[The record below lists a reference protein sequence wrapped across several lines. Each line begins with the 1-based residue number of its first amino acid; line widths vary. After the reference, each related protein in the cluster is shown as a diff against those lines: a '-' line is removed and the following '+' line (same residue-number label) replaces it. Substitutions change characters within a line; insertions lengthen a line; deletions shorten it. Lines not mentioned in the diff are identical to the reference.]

1 MSDANGLL
9 QYLLFSARHPLV
21 KTAAV
26 VSLLSVLIM
35 LSVGVGY
42 WWPVARGYSELLRQ
56 TETKRKEVINSV
68 RAADISRA
76 YSHSAKQIEV
86 LERKLNIEAA
96 QTDLVKYLSQL
107 AIKQNIKIISE
118 VYEEGQVQ
126 TGYVPLHLDLNLQG
140 SYPALR
146 RFISGLQ
153 SLPTWTYVR
162 EGTISGSQEG
172 LGVLKA
178 HLRLVTYRK
187 IKAGKAQDA

>member
-1 MSDANGLL
+1 MSDAKVLL

-21 KTAAV
+21 KMAAV
-26 VSLLSVLIM
+26 ASLLSLLII
-35 LSVGVGY
+35 LLVGFGY
-42 WWPVARGYSELLRQ
+42 WWPIERGYSELLRQ
-56 TETKRKEVINSV
+56 TETKRKEMVNSL
-68 RAADISRA
+68 RAADISRS
-76 YSHSAKQIEV
+76 YSYSAKQIEV

-96 QTDLVKYLSQL
+96 QTDLVRYLSTL

-126 TGYVPLHLDLNLQG
+126 NGYVPLHLDLNLQG
-140 SYPALR
+140 SYSALR

-187 IKAGKAQDA
+187 IKAGKGRDA